1 AVVVRVIGGRQRP
14 LRSGLLGLAWV
25 AWPCAVL
32 QAALLLS
39 ALASSPLSG
48 AAVMAAFAVG
58 SAPALAAAPWAWSR
72 WRRAR
77 GAGQVVGAAWD
88 LRISGAAMVLA
99 SGWVLTHGLWE
110 RIAVLCGI
118 A

>member
-1 AVVVRVIGGRQRP
+1 
-14 LRSGLLGLAWV
+14 
-25 AWPCAVL
+25 
-32 QAALLLS
+32 
-39 ALASSPLSG
+39 
-48 AAVMAAFAVG
+48 
-58 SAPALAAAPWAWSR
+58 
-72 WRRAR
+72 
-77 GAGQVVGAAWD
+77 VVGAAWD